1 MKIINQSL
9 KKGIVKVKTENIDD
23 LWYLS
28 HIIDKND
35 LIKGETIR
43 KIKKGEEEARK
54 TQIIKKKIFLTIKVE
69 KIEFKESILK
79 ISGIVEQGPEDVP
92 KASHHSFKVD
102 ENDIIT
108 ITKEKWLRFQLDKL
122 KEATEAKIPIILIC
136 ILDREEVIFAL
147 SKRRGYQILS
157 SIKGEVAKKE
167 ERVTAKG
174 GFYQEIIKSL
184 KEYASR
190 YDLNNIIVASPAF
203 WKEDLMKEIKDK
215 ELKEKIVLATCSS
228 VGKGA
233 INEVLKR
240 PEMREVLKQV
250 RSAKEILLVEKLLE
264 EISKQDKAA
273 YGIKEVE
280 LAANAGAIEQLLI
293 TDSYI
298 SKMRDEEKYDVIDD
312 IMKMTDQTKGNITII
327 SSEHEGGKK
336 LDGLGGIGAILRFR
350 IS

>member
-184 KEYASR
+184 KE
-190 YDLNNIIVASPAF
+190 
-203 WKEDLMKEIKDK
+203 
-215 ELKEKIVLATCSS
+215 
-228 VGKGA
+228 
-233 INEVLKR
+233 
-240 PEMREVLKQV
+240 
-250 RSAKEILLVEKLLE
+250 
-264 EISKQDKAA
+264 
-273 YGIKEVE
+273 
-280 LAANAGAIEQLLI
+280 
-293 TDSYI
+293 
-298 SKMRDEEKYDVIDD
+298 
-312 IMKMTDQTKGNITII
+312 
-327 SSEHEGGKK
+327 
-336 LDGLGGIGAILRFR
+336 
-350 IS
+350 